1 MVDWLAGFGNAEV
14 TRICT
19 FAFPGL
25 PAENHHKLNCPVD
38 LRICHILVI
47 TYGNEGIQCKPVQPC
62 SDVNKLNTTTTPPPA
77 PPFSAIICHHPASLE
92 VTGCRHRTD
101 ATRPVMD
108 PSRDGRKFPCLSGW
122 WFQTFFIF
130 TLLGGNDPIWLIFF
144 KWVVQP
150 PTSYASL
157 PNCLEV
163 MIRGIG
169 PLVSAPYES
178 VFFCRITGTCAIG
191 RTFSTDVF
199 SKTITGKTT
208 SSWPCLPEMI
218 PTWSL
223 TARPWKV
230 TGIQKERIVFQP
242 SFSMGELLNFR
253 DVPNF

>member
-130 TLLGGNDPIWLIFF
+130 TPTWGKWSNLTNIFQMGGSTTNQLCFSPKLFGGHDKGNW
-144 KWVVQP
+144 
-150 PTSYASL
+150 
-157 PNCLEV
+157 
-163 MIRGIG
+163 

-178 VFFCRITGTCAIG
+178 VFFVELQAPVRLVGHFRQMYFQKQSLEKQHPAG
-191 RTFSTDVF
+191 HVYQ
-199 SKTITGKTT
+199 K
-208 SSWPCLPEMI
+208 WYPPE
-218 PTWSL
+218 
-223 TARPWKV
+223 A
-230 TGIQKERIVFQP
+230 
-242 SFSMGELLNFR
+242 
-253 DVPNF
+253 